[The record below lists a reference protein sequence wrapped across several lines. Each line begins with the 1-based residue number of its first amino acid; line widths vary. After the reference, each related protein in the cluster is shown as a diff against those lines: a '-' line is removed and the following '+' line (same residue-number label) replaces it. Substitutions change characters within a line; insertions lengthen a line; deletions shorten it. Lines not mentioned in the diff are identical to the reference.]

1 MSTIRCMASSNGSMP
16 STLRHVRAESF
27 RRASLANGIDP
38 NIRPRG
44 PAHFGEHI
52 ERLIGTMVGKMRVLL
67 AERDPAR
74 WLRCRSGCGN
84 DLRRVRALAVVPDRS
99 LPRHTARGAGR
110 GCPAQVW
117 EREAAGDA
125 PLLPAWLAI
134 GHLTRQF
141 LPASELTV
149 HSYSVQIRHRR

>member
-1 MSTIRCMASSNGSMP
+1 MTID
-16 STLRHVRAESF
+16 EF
-27 RRASLANGIDP
+27 
-38 NIRPRG
+38 
-44 PAHFGEHI
+44 E
-52 ERLIGTMVGKMRVLL
+52 
-67 AERDPAR
+67 R
-74 WLRCRSGCGN
+74 WLLLQIGIYHNTPHVG
-84 DLRRVRALAVVPDRS
+84 L
-99 LPRHTARGAGR
+99 GGR
-110 GCPAQVW
+110 CPAQVW